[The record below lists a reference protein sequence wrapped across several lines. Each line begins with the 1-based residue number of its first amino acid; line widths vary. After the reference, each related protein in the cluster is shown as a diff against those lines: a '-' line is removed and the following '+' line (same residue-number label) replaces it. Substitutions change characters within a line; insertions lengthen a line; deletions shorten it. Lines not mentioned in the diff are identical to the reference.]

1 MMKRAWMTSALLAAQ
16 IAAASQYNFE
26 VSPVVGIGIP
36 EGNILLEN
44 ETIIGGEIQIN
55 NLFSFPIKPEL
66 SAYYATDTDY
76 SYEPPAPTPP
86 LFLSPADMSASTNI
100 WRLGMGAVY
109 DYTEEGRFR
118 PFAKIGAGYENMSD
132 PLYGNK
138 NGAYGDVGAGV
149 KIPFGEQVALKLE
162 AIYMLKPNGGRYDSN
177 LLALAGLS
185 FAFGAH
191 EAAAATA
198 AAGYR
203 TYDSDGDGVIDDNDQ
218 CPNTPR
224 GVEVDAFGCVPDS
237 DRDGVVDSHDD
248 CPETPTGF
256 KVDKVGCAASFHFSV
271 EFATDSAVVTSA
283 HMDEIDAFANY
294 MKVNPYRAEIVGR
307 ADDRGTNAYNDVLS
321 KKRAEV
327 VVGLLVDKGIAS
339 DRLSA
344 VGKGETDPI
353 ATNATAEGR
362 AQNRSVRAE
371 LIR

>member
-16 IAAASQYNFE
+16 IAAASQYNIE
-26 VSPVVGIGIP
+26 VSPVAGIGIP

-44 ETIIGGEIQIN
+44 EMIIGGEIQIN

-76 SYEPPAPTPP
+76 SYNPPAPTPP
-86 LFLSPADMSASTNI
+86 LFLSPIDTSASTNI
-100 WRLGMGAVY
+100 WRVGMGAVY
-109 DYTEEGRFR
+109 DYTEEGSVR
-118 PFAKIGAGYENMSD
+118 PFAKIGAGYENMSN

-138 NGAYGDVGAGV
+138 NSAYGDAGAGV
-149 KIPFGEQVALKLE
+149 KIPFTEQVALKLE
-162 AIYMLKPNGGRYDSN
+162 AIYMLKNNGNRYDSN

-191 EAAAATA
+191 EAAAAVA
-198 AAGYR
+198 SSGYK

-224 GVEVDAFGCVPDS
+224 GAKVDAYGCVPDD
-237 DRDGVVDSHDD
+237 DRDGVANLYDK
-248 CPETPTGF
+248 CPETPSGF
-256 KVDKVGCAASFHFSV
+256 KVDKVGCAATFPFSV

-283 HMDEIDAFANY
+283 HMDEIDAFADY
-294 MKVNPYRAEIVGR
+294 MKSNPYKAEIVGR

-327 VVGLLVDKGIAS
+327 VVGLLVGKGIAS
-339 DRLSA
+339 NRLSA
-344 VGKGETDPI
+344 VGKGETDPV